1 MLKNVGMLLELNKS
15 LKDEI
20 KEFLILEI
28 KEVLK
33 KLWGIVDF
41 DF

>member
-1 MLKNVGMLLELNKS
+1 MLNNVLNIMLKKVGMLLELKKS

-20 KEFLILEI
+20 KEFLILEV

-33 KLWGIVDF
+33 KL
-41 DF
+41 

>member
-1 MLKNVGMLLELNKS
+1 MLKKVGMLLELKKS

-20 KEFLILEI
+20 KEFLILEV

-33 KLWGIVDF
+33 KL
-41 DF
+41 